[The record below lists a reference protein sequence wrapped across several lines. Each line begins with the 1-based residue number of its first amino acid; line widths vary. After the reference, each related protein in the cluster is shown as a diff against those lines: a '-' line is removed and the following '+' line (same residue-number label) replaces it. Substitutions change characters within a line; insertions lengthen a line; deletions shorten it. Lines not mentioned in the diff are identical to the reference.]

1 VKNLENAM
9 EFLCRRKKRHLC
21 EISLKCKSEL
31 RALTPAPAF
40 SENLK
45 IKESPKKNGFFVLG
59 LPDLEHLLLQVA
71 KKATG

>member
-1 VKNLENAM
+1 
-9 EFLCRRKKRHLC
+9 
-21 EISLKCKSEL
+21 
-31 RALTPAPAF
+31 LTPAPAF

-59 LPDLEHLLLQVA
+59 LPHLEHLLLQVA